1 VAELAKLAA
10 DGRLKA
16 EETVVEGFEKLPEA
30 LNMLFAGENRGKLV
44 VHIAE

>member
-1 VAELAKLAA
+1 MAKLAA
-10 DGRLKA
+10 EGKLKA
-16 EETVVEGFEKLPEA
+16 EETVVDGFERLPEA